1 MLAVISPAKKLD
13 FDSAIDPPALT
24 RPALKPE
31 TLELA
36 RVARGLT
43 RQDLRRLMGISETLA
58 DLNYKRF
65 QDFAPEETER
75 NARPAALAFA
85 GDTYQGLD
93 AGSLTGAD
101 LAYAQDHL
109 RILSGLYGLLR
120 PLDLIQPYRLE
131 MGTKLP
137 AGSAP
142 DLYGFW
148 GDRIAAELSRVLG
161 GHDSPVLVNLASNE
175 YFKAVSPKALDAT
188 VLTCVF
194 KERRDGQARV
204 ISFLAKKARGAM
216 ARYMVTERVDRP
228 DGLKDFAWDGYR
240 FQPADS
246 DGTRFVF
253 IRTG

>member
-13 FDSAIDPPALT
+13 FDTEIDPPALT
-24 RPALKPE
+24 RPALRDRAR
-31 TLELA
+31 ELA
-36 RVARGLT
+36 DVARGLT

-58 DLNYKRF
+58 DLNYRRF
-65 QDFAPEETER
+65 QDFAPDETTC

-109 RILSGLYGLLR
+109 RILSGLYGVLR

-131 MGTKLP
+131 MGTKLA
-137 AGSAP
+137 AGGAA

-148 GDRIAAELSRVLG
+148 AERIARELDGVLHD
-161 GHDSPVLVNLASNE
+161 HDSPVLVNLASNE
-175 YFKAVSPKALDAT
+175 YFKAVSRRALKAP

-194 KERRDGQARV
+194 KEWRDGRARV

-216 ARYMVTERVDRP
+216 ARYIVTGRVDRP
-228 DGLKDFAWDGYR
+228 DGLKDFAWEGYR
-240 FQPADS
+240 FEPEAS
-246 DGTRFVF
+246 DGATFVF
-253 IRTG
+253 IRRD